1 MVTLVIGLILFLGIH
16 CVRIFA
22 PAFRESQIATR
33 GEGAWKGIYTIV
45 SIAGLAMMIW
55 GFGEA
60 RLTLPLIYEPP
71 VWMKHINATLMLAS
85 FIVLMSGYFP
95 SGKIRA
101 AVKHPMVTATKIW
114 AFGHLLANGDLAS
127 VLLFG
132 SFLVWGVLTRI
143 SYKRRGDLGTTVS
156 GPVANDILPV
166 VAGVI
171 LYGLFVWK
179 LHVWLIGV
187 SAL

>member
-1 MVTLVIGLILFLGIH
+1 MLILIIGLILFLGIH
-16 CVRIFA
+16 SVRVFA
-22 PAFRESQIATR
+22 PAIRDSQIAAG
-33 GEGAWKGIYTIV
+33 GEGRWKGIYTVV
-45 SIAGLAMMIW
+45 SLIGLIAMIW

-60 RLTLPLIYEPP
+60 RLTAPLLYEPP
-71 VWMKHINATLMLAS
+71 VWMKHINSLLMLIA
-85 FIVLMSGYFP
+85 FIVLASGSFP

-114 AFGHLLANGDLAS
+114 ALGHLLANGDLAS

-132 SFLVWGVLTRI
+132 GFLAWAVLLRI
-143 SYKRRGDLGTTVS
+143 SYKRRGDFGTTIA
-156 GPVANDILPV
+156 GPVSNDLAPV
-166 VAGVI
+166 VAGAV

-187 SAL
+187 TPF

>member
-1 MVTLVIGLILFLGIH
+1 MLTLVIGLILFLGIH
-16 CVRIFA
+16 SLRIFA
-22 PAFRESQIATR
+22 PAFRESQIAAR
-33 GEGAWKGIYTIV
+33 GEGAWKGIYTII
-45 SIAGLAMMIW
+45 SIAGLAMMVW
-55 GFGEA
+55 GFGQA
-60 RLTLPLIYEPP
+60 RLTAPLLYESP
-71 VWMKHINATLMLAS
+71 VFMRHINATLMLIA

-101 AVKHPMVTATKIW
+101 AVRHPMVTATKIW

-143 SYKRRGDLGTTVS
+143 SYKRRGDLGATVA
-156 GPVANDILPV
+156 GPFANDLMPV
-166 VAGVI
+166 VAGAV

-187 SAL
+187 PVL